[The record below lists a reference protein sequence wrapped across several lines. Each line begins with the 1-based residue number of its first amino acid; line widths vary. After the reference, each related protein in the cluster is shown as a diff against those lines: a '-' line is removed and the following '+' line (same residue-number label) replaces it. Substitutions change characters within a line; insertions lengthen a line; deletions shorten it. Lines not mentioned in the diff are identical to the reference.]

1 MVFEGHLCMTRIAI
15 PTFLSKSTMQKDRVK
30 SGDLHRWSLT
40 NWYPTSPDAEGVTF
54 SKPCL
59 VYFSIYVRG
68 NSGMNLLLFTVLNIG
83 FNKKH
88 PIGFNKKHPTSLLSS
103 YHIYI
108 ILVVGG
114 VLSLKHPI
122 GMCVDQFQFLHLQ
135 CLMSPSL
142 SQSSNQKWMRFH

>member
-1 MVFEGHLCMTRIAI
+1 MHDKNCDPNFPIKIHHAEGPGKKWWFTPLKFNKLI
-15 PTFLSKSTMQKDRVK
+15 P
-30 SGDLHRWSLT
+30 
-40 NWYPTSPDAEGVTF
+40 SPDAEGVTF
-54 SKPCL
+54 FQTM
-59 VYFSIYVRG
+59 FSIYVRG
-68 NSGMNLLLFTVLNIG
+68 NSGMNLLLFTVLHIG

-103 YHIYI
+103 YHIYIYI